1 MQGSVGVT
9 QRAGKTEPSEP
20 DGGASLPCLLR
31 MDFIKG
37 STSWNAYLR
46 GGWVDAE
53 SVRGALDVCVG
64 GVR

>member
-9 QRAGKTEPSEP
+9 QRAGQTEALRP
-20 DGGASLPCLLR
+20 DGGVSLPPFLR
-31 MDFIKG
+31 MGLMRG